1 VRAKAARVHEKA
13 ARAGKQAASALDIVP
28 LTPDRW
34 RDLEQ
39 LFGADRGANSG
50 CWCMWWRLTR
60 TAWREMPKS
69 VRKAHFRKVVAKG
82 PPVGLLAY
90 RADEPVGWVQV
101 APRRATPTFNTS
113 PVAAPLD
120 PQDDLDRVW
129 AITCFYIAAAGR
141 RSGVANALAAAAVAQ
156 AFARGAVAI
165 EACPKE
171 PEARAGGDLF
181 MGTPSVFRRLKFR
194 EVARRAPARP
204 LMRLERPRRAARA
217 KAR

>member
-1 VRAKAARVHEKA
+1 VRAKTARVHEKA
-13 ARAGKQAASALDIVP
+13 AGVGKQAASTLDIVP

-34 RDLEQ
+34 RDLEK
-39 LFGADRGANSG
+39 LFGPDRGANSG

-171 PEARAGGDLF
+171 PEGRAGGDLF